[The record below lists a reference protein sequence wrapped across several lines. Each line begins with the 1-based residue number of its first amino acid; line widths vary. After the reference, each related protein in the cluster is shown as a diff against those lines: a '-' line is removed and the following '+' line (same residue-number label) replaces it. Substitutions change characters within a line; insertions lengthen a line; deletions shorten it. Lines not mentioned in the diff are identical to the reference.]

1 MEKILGTETSGKSEF
16 MTLFWGNSCGLE
28 WTAKLLHVSSG
39 FLQVFLPF
47 KYWSRDVFR
56 AFVGIIHDRIMIV
69 YIIFASFIILRV
81 GFSYLH
87 SEAYNLPVVE
97 LG

>member
-1 MEKILGTETSGKSEF
+1 M
-16 MTLFWGNSCGLE
+16 
-28 WTAKLLHVSSG
+28 
-39 FLQVFLPF
+39 FLQVSCRYFF
-47 KYWSRDVFR
+47 TIQIEMSRDVFR
-56 AFVGIIHDRIMIV
+56 AFVGTTFWIIHDRIMIV